1 MHGCIYSQGL
11 FLKRQPEVSAEF
23 ADCMT
28 EKLLASETLWAAVL
42 TGSKAD
48 KFAEILRGRMRTF
61 MRGTAAVLY
70 GGSDPTEFAGAEW
83 WGALEARVSERT
95 MELLP
100 SELPRVHG
108 YVDTALGLR
117 EDLNVNL
124 RRLSPAEFEQA
135 SRRMCPMPSSIVH
148 EHECL
153 IHYVATSSDRC
164 STRSSRRR
172 SSPSSS
178 SAQHSA
184 LPSAGRR
191 RGGMRGAGAS
201 ARTTTHRRPARGPL
215 PQRRRLSVILSVCVN
230 RKPGTPGP
238 PRPTARGRI
247 YTATVVL

>member
-1 MHGCIYSQGL
+1 MHGWIYSQGL

-95 MELLP
+95 MQLLP
-100 SELPRVHG
+100 SELPRVHD

-135 SRRMCPMPSSIVH
+135 SRRMDPIHSSCAH
-148 EHECL
+148 EHTNAAF
-153 IHYVATSSDRC
+153 ITWTSSGRC
-164 STRSSRRR
+164 SIRSLRRR
-172 SSPSSS
+172 SSPSS
-178 SAQHSA
+178 
-184 LPSAGRR
+184 
-191 RGGMRGAGAS
+191 
-201 ARTTTHRRPARGPL
+201 
-215 PQRRRLSVILSVCVN
+215 
-230 RKPGTPGP
+230 
-238 PRPTARGRI
+238 
-247 YTATVVL
+247 

>member
-1 MHGCIYSQGL
+1 MIRPQCLIHGCIYSQGL

-95 MELLP
+95 MQLLP

-135 SRRMCPMPSSIVH
+135 SRRMCPMPLSM
-148 EHECL
+148 
-153 IHYVATSSDRC
+153 
-164 STRSSRRR
+164 STNASFITWRRHPTGAPSGLRGGGAHPHPRRR
-172 SSPSSS
+172 STRPC
-178 SAQHSA
+178 
-184 LPSAGRR
+184 RR
-191 RGGMRGAGAS
+191 LGAG
-201 ARTTTHRRPARGPL
+201 
-215 PQRRRLSVILSVCVN
+215 
-230 RKPGTPGP
+230 
-238 PRPTARGRI
+238 
-247 YTATVVL
+247 VVGCAE